1 MAVTRWL
8 CTSRYGRIRWQNR
21 VKYLLKFLTGVCAI
35 AIASSAFADTRLN
48 DGTVLSDS
56 PTWIV
61 TYIEVAAD
69 SVDEARD
76 LIVEQTTAS
85 RLEEGNLRIEALQRL
100 GRSNHFVILEA
111 WTDPDSRA
119 THAASAHTQTFRQA
133 LQPKLYAPYDERPHV
148 GLAATAP
155 ESIPESDGETIYVLT
170 HADIIPPEQFA
181 PCNRAPNVDGPCGN
195 DLLISLA
202 KASRKHA
209 GNIRF
214 DILTQSNRGNHMTVV
229 EMWDSADSQAAHQ
242 SHPDKKRFRD
252 ELAGVEAAS
261 GVDPDPQ
268 FILNMMTGSLWDER
282 LYRSITD

>member
-1 MAVTRWL
+1 M
-8 CTSRYGRIRWQNR
+8 NN
-21 VKYLLKFLTGVCAI
+21 LLKLLTGVCAI
-35 AIASSAFADTRLN
+35 AIATVALADTRLN

-76 LIVEQTTAS
+76 LIVEQTTVS
-85 RLEEGNLRIEALQRL
+85 LLEEGNLRFEALQRL
-100 GRSNHFVILEA
+100 GRGNHFVILEA
-111 WTDPDSRA
+111 WTDPNARA
-119 THAASAHTQTFRQA
+119 AHAASARTQAFRKA

-155 ESIPESDGETIYVLT
+155 ESIPEGDDTTIYVLT

-195 DLLISLA
+195 DLLVNLA
-202 KASRKHA
+202 KTSREHD

-229 EMWDSADSQAAHQ
+229 EMWDNADSQAAHQ
-242 SHPDKKRFRD
+242 FHPDKKRFRD

-261 GVDPDPQ
+261 GVNADPQ

-282 LYRSITD
+282 LYRSIID

>member
-1 MAVTRWL
+1 M
-8 CTSRYGRIRWQNR
+8 NN
-21 VKYLLKFLTGVCAI
+21 LLKLLTGVCAI
-35 AIASSAFADTRLN
+35 AIATGAIADTRLN
-48 DGTVLSDS
+48 DGTVLADT

-69 SVDEARD
+69 LVDEARD
-76 LIVEQTTAS
+76 LIVEQSNTS
-85 RLEEGNLRIEALQRL
+85 RLEEGNLRFEALQRL
-100 GRSNHFVILEA
+100 GRSNHFVILEV
-111 WTDPDSRA
+111 WTDLDARA
-119 THAASAHTQTFRQA
+119 AHAASAHTETFRKA

-148 GLAATAP
+148 GLAATVP
-155 ESIPESDGETIYVLT
+155 ESIPEGDDTTIYVLT

-195 DLLISLA
+195 DLLINLA

-209 GNIRF
+209 GNMRF

-229 EMWDSADSQAAHQ
+229 EMWDKADSQAAHQ

-252 ELAGVEAAS
+252 EFAGVEAAS
-261 GVDPDPQ
+261 GVNPDPQ

-282 LYRSITD
+282 LYRSIID